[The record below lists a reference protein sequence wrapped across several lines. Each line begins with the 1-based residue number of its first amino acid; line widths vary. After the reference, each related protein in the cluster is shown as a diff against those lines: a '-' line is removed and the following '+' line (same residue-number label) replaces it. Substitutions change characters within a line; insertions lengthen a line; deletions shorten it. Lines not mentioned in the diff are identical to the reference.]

1 MDEAKTTI
9 LGDARAAVDHL
20 KTALSSADTNARR
33 KAKQDFSYGVE
44 ELVAVLI
51 AAPPDASEVATA
63 CAIIAAACRVA
74 RAHGER
80 VAADTNPAE
89 IAIVDAWYI
98 GEVLRRVPE
107 ERLAPAVRGQL
118 LQALDTL
125 REFDAPRVRK
135 MIQSNRRMSD
145 REVDEFLR
153 NRVLERPLSQ
163 AAPPACRGRPVLRS
177 RCGRHE
183 SEYAAT
189 FGRAP
194 TMPSS
199 VREKDVCRDK
209 PAVS

>member
-1 MDEAKTTI
+1 MDEAIMTV

-20 KTALSSADTNARR
+20 EAALSSVHANVHR

-44 ELVAVLI
+44 ELVAVMI
-51 AAPPDASEVATA
+51 VSPPDAPAVEVA

-98 GEVLRRVPE
+98 GEVLRRVPQG
-107 ERLAPAVRGQL
+107 RLPPAVRGQL
-118 LQALDTL
+118 LHALDTL

-145 REVDEFLR
+145 REFDEFLR
-153 NRVLERPLSQ
+153 NRGP
-163 AAPPACRGRPVLRS
+163 
-177 RCGRHE
+177 
-183 SEYAAT
+183 
-189 FGRAP
+189 
-194 TMPSS
+194 
-199 VREKDVCRDK
+199 
-209 PAVS
+209 